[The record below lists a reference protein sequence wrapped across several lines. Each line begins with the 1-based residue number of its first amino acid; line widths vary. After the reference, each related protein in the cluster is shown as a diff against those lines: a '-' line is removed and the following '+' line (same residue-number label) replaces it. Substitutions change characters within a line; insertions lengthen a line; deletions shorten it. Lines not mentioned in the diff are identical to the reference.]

1 MPFAPIKHTP
11 DADVSVETAIV
22 PPLRALFKAWLKA
35 QKAYLTRREGVPEAA
50 APNAVNPAY
59 LLLPRALP
67 LTLIDRSA
75 SERHSFLVTWQ
86 SAAAYK
92 FFVTNPDEA
101 LAVDVATATP
111 VQYPVS
117 NPILAVRKWAPHV
130 FWKAPEHARVHAP
143 SAESLIPSGK
153 GWLDNELQRALKIAV
168 PYLSIH
174 TQARTR
180 CQAPLSRLRVS
191 DLSMQCCLRRH

>member
-1 MPFAPIKHTP
+1 MQGVQGIAPLKQAA
-11 DADVSVETAIV
+11 DADVSVETAVV

-35 QKAYLTRREGVPEAA
+35 QKTYLSKRAAVPEAP
-50 APNAVNPAY
+50 APNAVSPAY

-67 LTLIDRSA
+67 LTLIEQSGG
-75 SERHSFLVTWQ
+75 STERHSFLVTWQ

-101 LAVDVATATP
+101 LGVDVTTAAP

-117 NPILAVRKWAPHV
+117 NPILTVRKWAPHV
-130 FWKAPEHARVHAP
+130 FWKAPAHARVHIP
-143 SAESLIPSGK
+143 SADSLIPSGK
-153 GWLDNELQRALKIAV
+153 GWLDTELQRALRIAV

-174 TQARTR
+174 TQVRGRGAVGECWRAR
-180 CQAPLSRLRVS
+180 P
-191 DLSMQCCLRRH
+191 